1 MQNLKL
7 DPIAELLSAVS
18 DFYEKTLT
26 DAVIEIWERSLQ
38 GYDFERVKKA
48 FDAHMRDPDGGR
60 FMPKLA
66 HIMKHLE
73 GIPTDNAAMA
83 WSKAL
88 EAAQTHG
95 AYRDVVFDDAAI
107 HAAIADMGGWP
118 KFCRCENDQLSYQQ
132 HRFQQSYGAYKAQDG
147 FTYPPKLL
155 GDRMADDLYA
165 KRGLPMPVPS
175 FIGNKD
181 EAKKVLRL
189 GGDAPKTQEQD
200 AIAASVAL
208 FYKKETGE
216 K

>member
-1 MQNLKL
+1 MTTTEEILWATAEFYGSNLSEVVL
-7 DPIAELLSAVS
+7 GIWTENLAA
-18 DFYEKTLT
+18 YEP
-26 DAVIEIWERSLQ
+26 
-38 GYDFERVKKA
+38 ERVKKA
-48 FDAHMRDPDGGR
+48 FSSHMRDPDNGR

-132 HRFQQSYGAYKAQDG
+132 HRFQQSYGAYKAQEG

-155 GDRMADDLYA
+155 GDRMADELYA
-165 KRGLPMPVPS
+165 KRGLPMPAPS
-175 FIGNKD
+175 FVGDK
-181 EAKKVLRL
+181 EKAMQVLRL
-189 GGDAPKTQEQD
+189 GGDAPKSQEQG

-208 FYKKETGE
+208 FYKKEIKEE

>member
-1 MQNLKL
+1 MATTEEILWATAEFYGSNLSEVVL
-7 DPIAELLSAVS
+7 GIWTENLADYDP
-18 DFYEKTLT
+18 
-26 DAVIEIWERSLQ
+26 
-38 GYDFERVKKA
+38 ERVKKA
-48 FDAHMRDPDGGR
+48 FSAHMRDPDNGR

-88 EAAQTHG
+88 EAASRYG

-107 HAAIADMGGWP
+107 HAAIQDMGGWA

-147 FTYPPKLL
+147 FSYPPKLI
-155 GDRMADDLYA
+155 GDRQADELYA
-165 KRGLPMPVPS
+165 KRGLPAPAPS
-175 FIGNKD
+175 FVGDK
-181 EAKKVLRL
+181 EKAMQVLRL
-189 GGDAPKTQEQD
+189 GGEAPKSKEQS

-208 FYKKETGE
+208 FYE
-216 K
+216 KSKGTK